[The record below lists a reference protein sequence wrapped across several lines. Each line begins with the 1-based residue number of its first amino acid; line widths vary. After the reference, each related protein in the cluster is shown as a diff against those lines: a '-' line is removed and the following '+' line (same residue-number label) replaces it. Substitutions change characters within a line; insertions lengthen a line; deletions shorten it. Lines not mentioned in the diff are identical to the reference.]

1 MILKSD
7 KDITVYYNLKH
18 LQWSLTTST
27 DKINTFAD
35 KSEVSPYEYLLNP
48 QGFFYHTEN
57 QLSSTIC
64 KEIVTHFLKTIFS
77 NNKK

>member
-27 DKINTFAD
+27 DKNNTFAD

-48 QGFFYHTEN
+48 QVFF
-57 QLSSTIC
+57 I
-64 KEIVTHFLKTIFS
+64 ILKT
-77 NNKK
+77 NYPQPYAKKS